1 MLAHPATQHIEL
13 WPIERSIEYPRN
25 PRKSVVGSS
34 PAEEPNRPKKL
45 RNYGSTH
52 VQCSLSGGL
61 ALGGEDYPGH
71 SSNSSP
77 ATNFFLVASQ
87 LDLFLCTYKTTRGRR
102 PNTSNGV
109 CYSMSRYLRNLR
121 AAKPRARIPRPSIE
135 MVADSGTVDS

>member
-1 MLAHPATQHIEL
+1 MLTHPATQHIEL
-13 WPIERSIEYPRN
+13 WPIERLIEYPRN